1 MNMSSREIVI
11 RAFSNEKFGHPY
23 GKSLFHYA
31 IYNCTV
37 EVNKPYAKYVVD
49 LYEYARWDK
58 SAATPEQ
65 LKWSKELYESNMQD
79 EPEVLASW
87 IKYYNPMTKQK
98 HFVDG
103 ICVYSGIKQ
112 QLLIVINDP
121 EHEVIEEWTLPT
133 KICTKQ
139 GDNKPIF
146 IATNFDLI

>member
-1 MNMSSREIVI
+1 MPLCNL
-11 RAFSNEKFGHPY
+11 GP
-23 GKSLFHYA
+23 
-31 IYNCTV
+31 
-37 EVNKPYAKYVVD
+37 
-49 LYEYARWDK
+49 
-58 SAATPEQ
+58 
-65 LKWSKELYESNMQD
+65 YESTHGGVGQRGIARLRD
-79 EPEVLASW
+79 LEPTRWSRLTE
-87 IKYYNPMTKQK
+87 NDPNMTKQK

-121 EHEVIEEWTLPT
+121 EHEVVEEWTLPT